1 MPRVCNFCCVGVFFG
16 LGICFLLSPSLN
28 TNAPSMSCCRTGT
41 KSALSVEME
50 PLRSANDVGV
60 LAPRPA
66 ICQLPASARSSWS
79 SNLALLE
86 TGADTVCRSKESAH
100 EPLMVPALLPQAV
113 RSICCWTSVRAV
125 DTLTQQ
131 SCSSTAV
138 PRHCEVVWHSRTA
151 LIFRPQLALSQ
162 PGSRQVLWVCV
173 VSCMGCAVKVRKKK
187 LGSEKTPPVECILAG
202 LRGSAACLAGPLGPA
217 HEEAGAMR
225 SRRD

>member
-1 MPRVCNFCCVGVFFG
+1 MPM
-16 LGICFLLSPSLN
+16 P
-28 TNAPSMSCCRTGT
+28 
-41 KSALSVEME
+41 
-50 PLRSANDVGV
+50 
-60 LAPRPA
+60 PRPA

-173 VSCMGCAVKVRKKK
+173 VSCMGCAVACGQVRKTKK
-187 LGSEKTPPVECILAG
+187 LGSDKTRP
-202 LRGSAACLAGPLGPA
+202 LRT
-217 HEEAGAMR
+217 
-225 SRRD
+225 